1 MKTKIKKKEIVWY
14 SIAGFI
20 AFVGLFFLILGIVGE
35 NLNVLYSDNWILYS
49 EPLWL
54 SNWSGMGYRYW
65 GLILFLAGSLLAI
78 VCLSVFARET
88 DRDSERASRR
98 AQRLAM
104 QNQASAEANKEEA
117 PETK

>member
-1 MKTKIKKKEIVWY
+1 MKEKTQKISKKEIVWY

-20 AFVGLFFLILGIVGE
+20 GFVGLFFLILGIVGE
-35 NLNVLYSDNWILYS
+35 NLPVVYSDNWILYS

-65 GLILFLAGSLLAI
+65 GLILFLAGSLLAVI
-78 VCLSVFARET
+78 CLSVFARET

-98 AQRLAM
+98 AQRLGL
-104 QNQASAEANKEEA
+104 EAVKEDNVQTE
-117 PETK
+117 E

>member
-1 MKTKIKKKEIVWY
+1 MKEKTKKISKKEIVWY

-20 AFVGLFFLILGIVGE
+20 GFVGLFFLILGIVGE
-35 NLNVLYSDNWILYS
+35 NLPVVYSDNWILYS

-65 GLILFLAGSLLAI
+65 GLILFLAGSLLAVI
-78 VCLSVFARET
+78 CLSIFARET

-98 AQRLAM
+98 AQRLGL
-104 QNQASAEANKEEA
+104 EAVKEDNVQTE
-117 PETK
+117 E

>member
-1 MKTKIKKKEIVWY
+1 MKEKTKKISKKEIVWY

-20 AFVGLFFLILGIVGE
+20 GFVGLFFLILGIVGE
-35 NLNVLYSDNWILYS
+35 NLPVVYSDNWILYS

-65 GLILFLAGSLLAI
+65 GLILLLAGSLLAVI
-78 VCLSVFARET
+78 CLSVFARET

-98 AQRLAM
+98 AQRLGL
-104 QNQASAEANKEEA
+104 EAVKEDNVES
-117 PETK
+117 EQ

>member
-1 MKTKIKKKEIVWY
+1 MTEKTKKISKKEIVWY

-20 AFVGLFFLILGIVGE
+20 GFVGLFFLILGIVGE
-35 NLNVLYSDNWILYS
+35 NLPVVYSDNWILYS

-65 GLILFLAGSLLAI
+65 GLILFLAGSLLAVI
-78 VCLSVFARET
+78 CLSVFARET

-98 AQRLAM
+98 AQRLGL
-104 QNQASAEANKEEA
+104 EAVKEDNVQTE
-117 PETK
+117 E

>member
-1 MKTKIKKKEIVWY
+1 MKEKTKKISKKEIVWY

-20 AFVGLFFLILGIVGE
+20 GFVGLFFLILGIVGE
-35 NLNVLYSDNWILYS
+35 NLPVVYSDNWILYS

-65 GLILFLAGSLLAI
+65 GLILFLAGSLLAVI
-78 VCLSVFARET
+78 CLSVFARET

-98 AQRLAM
+98 AQRLGL
-104 QNQASAEANKEEA
+104 EAVKEDNVQTE
-117 PETK
+117 E

>member
-1 MKTKIKKKEIVWY
+1 MKENTKKISKKEIVWY
-14 SIAGFI
+14 SISGFI
-20 AFVGLFFLILGIVGE
+20 ALVGLFFLVLGIVGE
-35 NLNVLYSDNWILYS
+35 NIPVVYSENWILYS

-65 GLILFLAGSLLAI
+65 GLILFLAGSLLAV

-98 AQRLAM
+98 AQRLGI
-104 QNQASAEANKEEA
+104 EKVE
-117 PETK
+117 ETKTTEE

>member
-1 MKTKIKKKEIVWY
+1 MKEKTKKISKKEIVWY

-20 AFVGLFFLILGIVGE
+20 GFVGLFFLILGIVGE
-35 NLNVLYSDNWILYS
+35 NLPVVYSDNWILYS

-65 GLILFLAGSLLAI
+65 GLILFLAGSLLAVI
-78 VCLSVFARET
+78 CLSIFARET

-98 AQRLAM
+98 AQRLGL
-104 QNQASAEANKEEA
+104 EAVKEDNVQSE
-117 PETK
+117 E

>member
-1 MKTKIKKKEIVWY
+1 MKEKTKKISKKEIVWY

-20 AFVGLFFLILGIVGE
+20 GFVGLFFLILGIVGE
-35 NLNVLYSDNWILYS
+35 NLPVVYSDNWILYS

-65 GLILFLAGSLLAI
+65 GLILFLAGSLLAVI
-78 VCLSVFARET
+78 CLSVFARET

-98 AQRLAM
+98 AQRLGL
-104 QNQASAEANKEEA
+104 EAVKEDNVQSE
-117 PETK
+117 E

>member
-1 MKTKIKKKEIVWY
+1 MKEKTKKISKKEIVWY

-20 AFVGLFFLILGIVGE
+20 GFVGLFFLILGIVGE
-35 NLNVLYSDNWILYS
+35 NLPVVYSDNWILYS

-65 GLILFLAGSLLAI
+65 GLILFLAGSLLAVI
-78 VCLSVFARET
+78 CLSIFARET

-98 AQRLAM
+98 AQRLGLEAVK
-104 QNQASAEANKEEA
+104 EANVQTEE
-117 PETK
+117 